1 MGVSL
6 YQTSLFN
13 SDGGGGIL
21 EVDPRSPG
29 TIGGLRNSPWDQAFS
44 GSSASALYNFV
55 GPMTFTDNSNS
66 VSFTLTVDADNPAS
80 TPGAQNGVQTSYT
93 IDRDTVDQWLPAS
106 NGVVANAS
114 QWAYLLDKV
123 LSGTA
128 GTGDYMGQY
137 VIQTDETSARGSSY
151 HLDSVSST
159 LSDGGT
165 GGLLIDGLGTIYGQ
179 RAFGISAWDGPFEI
193 KPTVEVYVATTVND
207 VDKTVTLT
215 EDTVKAALGS
225 QDGKVQTMQDF
236 MDVLNYAFDQ
246 QGVGIIASQNFS
258 NVVRYDPDTTMH
270 PESGAKTNI
279 GVRGAGDNLGTVA
292 NINFM
297 DIDITTANNLDLFID
312 NVQSMLQRATD
323 GAAVLGSLK
332 TRADAQSDYNQKIMD
347 YTQSGV
353 SRLVDANMEEDSA
366 KLQAQQTQQ
375 QLALQAL
382 TIANAA
388 PQSIMTLFQ

>member
-1 MGVSL
+1 
-6 YQTSLFN
+6 
-13 SDGGGGIL
+13 
-21 EVDPRSPG
+21 
-29 TIGGLRNSPWDQAFS
+29 
-44 GSSASALYNFV
+44 
-55 GPMTFTDNSNS
+55 
-66 VSFTLTVDADNPAS
+66 
-80 TPGAQNGVQTSYT
+80 
-93 IDRDTVDQWLPAS
+93 
-106 NGVVANAS
+106 
-114 QWAYLLDKV
+114 
-123 LSGTA
+123 
-128 GTGDYMGQY
+128 MGQY

-258 NVVRYDPDTTMH
+258 NVVRYDPDTTIH

-353 SRLVDANMEEDSA
+353 SRLVDANMEEESA